1 MEILSFGLFYFCFYF
16 YKKILMLSWNSFSH
30 WCTVNILTFQYI
42 SPVKNFHQFLR
53 GIFYSMHAA
62 DDSLPNVHVQNL
74 YLIFRFIYFHFVS
87 LYLIFQWY
95 CFVCFTH
102 TVFFSKC
109 TLHPTKL
116 FYYHHNAILVL
127 TQLCSQHCN
136 IKFLLYVL
144 HPFTVI
150 S

>member
-1 MEILSFGLFYFCFYF
+1 MEILNFRLFYFCFYF
-16 YKKILMLSWNSFSH
+16 YKEMFMQSCNSFCH
-30 WCTVNILTFQYI
+30 WCKTYCLFITLIRWRI
-42 SPVKNFHQFLR
+42 SISFLC
-53 GIFYSMHAA
+53 GLFYSMHAA
-62 DDSLPNVHVQNL
+62 DDSLPNLHVQNL